1 MKVLVTYA
9 TVTGNTEI
17 IAQAIAG
24 AIEGSELRKLPSDVN
39 PDDYDLIFS
48 GFWCDKGH
56 PDEVWQAFQEKAKHR
71 PIAYFG
77 TLGGRPESEGGRK
90 FAQMAKEAFPAK
102 ELLSVRLW
110 QGKIDP
116 KVLAFMAKMPGAKP
130 MTPERQARL
139 DEAAK
144 HPTLED
150 KEEAAAWAQGVLEE
164 FKKLKQQ

>member
-17 IAQAIAG
+17 IARAIAK
-24 AIEGSELRKLPSDVN
+24 ALPGSDLVKLPSEVN
-39 PDDYDLIFS
+39 PEDYDLIFA

-56 PDEVWQAFQEKAKHR
+56 PDEVWQSFQAKAKHR

-77 TLGGRPESEGGRK
+77 TLGGSPASEGGLK
-90 FAQMAKEAFPAK
+90 FAKKAEESFPAEK
-102 ELLSVRLW
+102 LLAVRLW

-144 HPTLED
+144 HPTEED
-150 KEEAAAWAQGVLEE
+150 RAEAAAWAKAVLEE
-164 FKKLKQQ
+164 FKKLK